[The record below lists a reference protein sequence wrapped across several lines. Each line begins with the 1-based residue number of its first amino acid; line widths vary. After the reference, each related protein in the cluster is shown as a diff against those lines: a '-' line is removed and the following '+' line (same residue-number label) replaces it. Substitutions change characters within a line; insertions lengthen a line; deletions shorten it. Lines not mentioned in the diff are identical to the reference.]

1 MAVTTNFSF
10 TLTDFDKI
18 PWHTEEHNNWH
29 NIDALLARYLA
40 ISNVQG
46 VWENA
51 TAVTVSQRYIDSAD
65 DTIWE
70 VLVAHTTSSTST
82 FAAER
87 AAQPTYWQSL
97 SIDASFA
104 GAWTAGESYSINQF
118 VSDSRRYGVVTTAHT
133 ATTSYNQGVSSGYI
147 TTLIDATELVS
158 TSPVATTLG
167 VGSSA
172 TVAFNA
178 TTGVFTFGL
187 PTGATGATGD
197 VEGTLSTRGDILVRN
212 ASNVTARLAVGSAN
226 TVLKSD
232 GSDVAYST
240 IATANVADDA
250 ITYAKIQNIGTGNRV
265 LGRASTGEVSEVQ
278 VATAMIADDAV
289 TEAKM
294 AGGLQTIWVPASSM
308 RPAGTNGC
316 ADIAV
321 VDSGSNSGPDMQV
334 LDFDK
339 ASEEFA
345 QFSVAMPKSWDNDEI
360 TYQVYWIGLA
370 ATTTCI
376 WGLQVKA
383 LGDGETTDVAYGS
396 AVTVTDVSQGDA
408 KELLVSP
415 VSSAIACGGATSD
428 LLYCQVKR
436 DADDGS
442 DNLDGDA
449 RLVGIKIFYTT
460 NTGGDT

>member
-1 MAVTTNFSF
+1 MTFLGVQPSKGLVGSAGIDALAVTTA
-10 TLTDFDKI
+10 K
-18 PWHTEEHNNWH
+18 
-29 NIDALLARYLA
+29 
-40 ISNVQG
+40 
-46 VWENA
+46 
-51 TAVTVSQRYIDSAD
+51 
-65 DTIWE
+65 
-70 VLVAHTTSSTST
+70 
-82 FAAER
+82 
-87 AAQPTYWQSL
+87 
-97 SIDASFA
+97 
-104 GAWTAGESYSINQF
+104 
-118 VSDSRRYGVVTTAHT
+118 
-133 ATTSYNQGVSSGYI
+133 
-147 TTLIDATELVS
+147 
-158 TSPVATTLG
+158 
-167 VGSSA
+167 
-172 TVAFNA
+172 
-178 TTGVFTFGL
+178 
-187 PTGATGATGD
+187 
-197 VEGTLSTRGDILVRN
+197 
-212 ASNVTARLAVGSAN
+212 
-226 TVLKSD
+226 
-232 GSDVAYST
+232 
-240 IATANVADDA
+240 VADDA
-250 ITYAKIQNIGTGNRV
+250 I
-265 LGRASTGEVSEVQ
+265 
-278 VATAMIADDAV
+278 

-294 AGGLQTIWVPASSM
+294 AGGLHTVWIPAQAM
-308 RPAGTNGC
+308 QPAGTNGC

-396 AVTVTDVSQGDA
+396 AVTVTDASQGSA
-408 KELLVSP
+408 VELLVSP

-442 DNLDGDA
+442 DNMAGDA

>member
-1 MAVTTNFSF
+1 MPFIGSQPAETALSSGDLGADIVTGA
-10 TLTDFDKI
+10 KI
-18 PWHTEEHNNWH
+18 
-29 NIDALLARYLA
+29 
-40 ISNVQG
+40 
-46 VWENA
+46 
-51 TAVTVSQRYIDSAD
+51 AD
-65 DTIWE
+65 DQINSE
-70 VLVAHTTSSTST
+70 HYVDG
-82 FAAER
+82 
-87 AAQPTYWQSL
+87 
-97 SIDASFA
+97 SIDAAHIA
-104 GAWTAGESYSINQF
+104 GAL
-118 VSDSRRYGVVTTAHT
+118 H
-133 ATTSYNQGVSSGYI
+133 
-147 TTLIDATELVS
+147 
-158 TSPVATTLG
+158 
-167 VGSSA
+167 
-172 TVAFNA
+172 
-178 TTGVFTFGL
+178 
-187 PTGATGATGD
+187 
-197 VEGTLSTRGDILVRN
+197 
-212 ASNVTARLAVGSAN
+212 
-226 TVLKSD
+226 
-232 GSDVAYST
+232 
-240 IATANVADDA
+240 
-250 ITYAKIQNIGTGNRV
+250 
-265 LGRASTGEVSEVQ
+265 
-278 VATAMIADDAV
+278 
-289 TEAKM
+289 
-294 AGGLQTIWVPASSM
+294 TIWVPASSM

-396 AVTVTDVSQGDA
+396 AVTVTDVSQGSA
-408 KELLVSP
+408 VELLVSP